1 MRMLAWPMLRA
12 VLLSLAAVVVLALP
26 ASAAAAATPPTAF
39 PVQTVSVNGAT
50 LAYRVLNPDEQGRP
64 LVLICGYGFTMTE
77 WDPAFVERLAEG
89 RKVILFDN
97 RGIGRSSGPVKG
109 LTIKTMATDTA
120 RLIRALKL
128 RRPDVLGWSMGG
140 YIAQEL
146 ALDSPR
152 LVHRLILASTDP
164 GSPHARQ
171 PGPSVVATLTN
182 PNLTPEDLLPILF
195 PPDQEAAGGAYL
207 QAVSSQPN
215 LTAADFSTP
224 PETMREQQLANAQR
238 WYGRGHGTYARLA
251 KLRAHTLIGYGTR
264 DVVVPP
270 GNAKLLAKRIKH
282 RTLMRVPDAGH
293 AFLFQDPAA
302 KAAAFARFL
311 DRT

>member
-1 MRMLAWPMLRA
+1 MLAGHMLRA
-12 VLLSLAAVVVLALP
+12 VLLFLAAAVVAAVPAS
-26 ASAAAAATPPTAF
+26 ASAAAIPPTAF
-39 PVQTVSVNGAT
+39 PVQTAAVNGAT
-50 LAYRVLNPDEQGRP
+50 LAYRVINPEVEGRP
-64 LVLICGYGFTMTE
+64 LMLICGYGFTMAE
-77 WDPAFVERLAEG
+77 WDPVFVERLAEG

-109 LTIKTMATDTA
+109 LTIRTMAKDTA
-120 RLIRALKL
+120 GLIRALKL

-152 LVHRLILASTDP
+152 RVHRLILASTDP
-164 GSPHARQ
+164 GSPRALEAS
-171 PGPSVVATLTN
+171 PSVVATLTK
-182 PNLTPEDLLPILF
+182 PDLTPQDLLPILF
-195 PPDQEAAGGAYL
+195 PADQQAAGVAFL
-207 QAVSSQPN
+207 QAVGSQPN

-224 PETMREQQLANAQR
+224 PETLNEQELANAQR
-238 WYGRGHGTYARLA
+238 WYRRGGGVYKRLPE
-251 KLRAHTLIGYGTR
+251 LRERTLIGYGTQ
-264 DVVVPP
+264 DVIVPP
-270 GNAKLLAKRIKH
+270 GNAKLLAKRIPH

-311 DRT
+311 DRA

>member
-1 MRMLAWPMLRA
+1 MLRT
-12 VLLSLAAVVVLALP
+12 VLLSLIAAAVLAVP
-26 ASAAAAATPPTAF
+26 ASASAAATPPTAVA
-39 PVQTVSVNGAT
+39 VQTVSVNGAT
-50 LAYRVLNPDEQGRP
+50 LAYRVLNPDAQGRP
-64 LVLICGYGFTMTE
+64 LVLICGYGFTMAE

-109 LTIKTMATDTA
+109 LTIKMMATDTA

-152 LVHRLILASTDP
+152 RVHRLILAATDP
-164 GSPHARQ
+164 GSPRAVQ
-171 PGPSVVATLTN
+171 PTASVLATLTN
-182 PNLTPEDLLPILF
+182 PDVAPNDLLSILF
-195 PPDQEAAGGAYL
+195 PSDQQAAG
-207 QAVSSQPN
+207 QAWLAAMRAQPN

-224 PETMREQQLANAQR
+224 PETMNEQQLANAQR
-238 WYGRGHGTYARLA
+238 WLGRGKGTYTRLP
-251 KLRAHTLIGYGTR
+251 KLRARALIAYGTR
-264 DVVVPP
+264 DVIAPP

-293 AFLFQDPAA
+293 AFLFQEPAA
-302 KAAAFARFL
+302 RAAAFAHFL